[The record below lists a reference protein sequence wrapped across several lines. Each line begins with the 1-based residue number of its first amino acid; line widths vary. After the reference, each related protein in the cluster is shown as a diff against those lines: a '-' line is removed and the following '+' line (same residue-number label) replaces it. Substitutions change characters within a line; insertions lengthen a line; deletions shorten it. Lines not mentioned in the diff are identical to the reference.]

1 MTATT
6 RRKLAGV
13 LMATVI
19 FGCLGAVTTAAVG
32 RPIEIG
38 TMNAI
43 LIGAGTGL
51 FEEFYVQG
59 PRGNAMRA
67 MHPMRS
73 IFIYIVA
80 VMVLYLVALHVT
92 HVVLG
97 RLDDLPVVYRRLPY
111 GLAFFTAFS
120 IVGILMMRVAHFI
133 GLRTLLDLVIGTYH
147 RPVQERKVLLFLDI
161 DGSTALSERLGALTM
176 RAFVRKFLSD
186 LSQPIVDHGGD
197 IYLYQGDGLIATWS
211 WADAFSNDAILRAVD
226 AMFAAVAGERE
237 AYERS
242 FGVEPAFRIG
252 IHGGDVIVS
261 EQGDAKR
268 SIGIYGDAIN
278 MPRGWKR
285 RRGRIKC
292 DASSPNP
299 SPPHCRTALAS
310 VRSVR
315 SRSRA
320 SRRRSRSA
328 NIRWA
333 SAPLMPKFANERAAH
348 HANFRNRS
356 PGAANLEFRS
366 VGPRARQWNLARW
379 LCTKAC
385 TTL

>member
-6 RRKLAGV
+6 RRKFAGV

-32 RPIEIG
+32 RPVEIG
-38 TMNAI
+38 TMNAV
-43 LIGAGTGL
+43 LIGAGIGL

-73 IFIYIVA
+73 IFIYILA
-80 VMVLYLVALHVT
+80 VMVLYLVALHIT
-92 HVVLG
+92 HVALG

-111 GLAFFTAFS
+111 GLAFFAAFS

-161 DGSTALSERLGALTM
+161 NGSTALSARLGALTM

-197 IYLYQGDGLIATWS
+197 IYLYKGDGLIATWC
-211 WADAFSNDAILRAVD
+211 WADAFGNDAILRAVD

-242 FGVEPAFRIG
+242 FGVAPAFRVG

-278 MPRGWKR
+278 IAARMEEAARAHHVRCVISESVAGALSDRARVRAIGWERVK
-285 RRGRIKC
+285 GI
-292 DASSPNP
+292 
-299 SPPHCRTALAS
+299 
-310 VRSVR
+310 
-315 SRSRA
+315 
-320 SRRRSRSA
+320 
-328 NIRWA
+328 
-333 SAPLMPKFANERAAH
+333 SAPIAICEYA
-348 HANFRNRS
+348 
-356 PGAANLEFRS
+356 
-366 VGPRARQWNLARW
+366 PR
-379 LCTKAC
+379 
-385 TTL
+385 